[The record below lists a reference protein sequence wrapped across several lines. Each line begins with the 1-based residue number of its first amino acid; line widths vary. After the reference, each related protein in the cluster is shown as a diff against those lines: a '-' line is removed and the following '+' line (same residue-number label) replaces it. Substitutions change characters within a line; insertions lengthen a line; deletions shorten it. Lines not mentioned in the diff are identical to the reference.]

1 MAEAAHATA
10 DVAERKRKRGGVH
23 AHARPF
29 SAEEDEAI
37 KRTVAQ
43 QKVRRWDEVINALVA
58 LGHERRTAKS
68 VRNRYLRLFQNEHGL
83 GKEQKNLCKVCGQFK
98 KGHSCPKRWDPK
110 GKLNALVMTGIWQ
123 L

>member
-1 MAEAAHATA
+1 MAEAAHAA
-10 DVAERKRKRGGVH
+10 AHVAEKKRKRGGVH

-37 KRTVAQ
+37 KR
-43 QKVRRWDEVINALVA
+43 VA